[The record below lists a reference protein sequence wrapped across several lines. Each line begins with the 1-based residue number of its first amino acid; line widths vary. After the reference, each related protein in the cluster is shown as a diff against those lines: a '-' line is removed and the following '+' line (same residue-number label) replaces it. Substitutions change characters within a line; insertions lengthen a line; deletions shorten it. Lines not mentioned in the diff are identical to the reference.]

1 MAFLYYCNS
10 SFQWLTTWIEK
21 KQELTEADSERTWEA
36 VSRKAQLRREAMMGV
51 LGWDWVGEKED
62 NSSSIIHPPLCS

>member
-10 SFQWLTTWIEK
+10 SFQWPTNWIEK

-36 VSRKAQLRREAMMGV
+36 VSKRREAMMGV

-62 NSSSIIHPPLCS
+62 NSSSIIRSPLCS